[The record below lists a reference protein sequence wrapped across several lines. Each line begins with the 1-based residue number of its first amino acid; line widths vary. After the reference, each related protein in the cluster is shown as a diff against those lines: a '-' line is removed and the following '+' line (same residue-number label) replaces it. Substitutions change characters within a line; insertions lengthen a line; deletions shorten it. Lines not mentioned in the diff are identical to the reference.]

1 MFTTGFK
8 FFFGIGVALVTAGAL
23 YGYTSGGNHMG
34 PVSLGWKGGVGEHVG
49 YGVLVGLGV
58 TAMGIALTL
67 IFFRDADPADQ
78 ADYMGVDDIAPTMP
92 VTGSHW
98 PIVGAFGAGT
108 MAVGLV
114 LNTAVFITG
123 VVIIGLVAVSW
134 TMDAWAD
141 RATGDPVANR
151 ALRNRI
157 MAPLE
162 IPAAGA
168 AVVAVGVLAV
178 SRILLN
184 VSKLGAVTVA
194 GVVAVVILGI
204 GVLAATGSL
213 KFNRHIVSALGV
225 LVAVA
230 VLGGGVFAVID
241 GEREFHPHEVHGS
254 ESHDDSTDDSHD
266 DEVDEDHADDDS
278 GSDGDADAD
287 HTDGDTDSE

>member
-8 FFFGIGVALVTAGAL
+8 FFFGIGVALATAGVL

-49 YGVLVGLGV
+49 YGLLVGLGV
-58 TAMGIALTL
+58 TAMGTALTL

-78 ADYMGVDDIAPTMP
+78 ADYMGVDDIAPTHP

-98 PIVGAFGAGT
+98 PIVAAFGVGT

-114 LNTAVFITG
+114 LNTAVFVTG
-123 VVIIGLVAVSW
+123 LVIVAIVAVSW

-157 MAPLE
+157 MAPIE

-168 AVVAVGVLAV
+168 VVVGLGVLAI
-178 SRILLN
+178 SRILLSS
-184 VSKLGAVTVA
+184 SKLGAVIVA

-204 GVLAATGSL
+204 GVLAATDAF
-213 KFNRHIVSALGV
+213 KFNRHVVAGLSLV
-225 LVAVA
+225 VAVA
-230 VLGGGVFAVID
+230 VLGGGVWAVVE
-241 GEREFHPHEVHGS
+241 GEREFEPHETHGS
-254 ESHDDSTDDSHD
+254 ETHD
-266 DEVDEDHADDDS
+266 EADEDHGDDESHSD
-278 GSDGDADAD
+278 DGDEDAE
-287 HTDGDTDSE
+287 HTDGDTDGE